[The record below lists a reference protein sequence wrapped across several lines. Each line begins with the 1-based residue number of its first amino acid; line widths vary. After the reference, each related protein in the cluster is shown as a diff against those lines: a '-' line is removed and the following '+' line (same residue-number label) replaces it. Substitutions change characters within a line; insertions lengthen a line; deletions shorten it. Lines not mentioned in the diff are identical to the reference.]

1 MDEPRYYYA
10 KLSEPDRHREI
21 SYDSAYKQNLIFKNG
36 INELIYKTEIDLLRW
51 KTNLGLPKGMW
62 KEG

>member
-1 MDEPRYYYA
+1 MDEPRDYYA
-10 KLSEPDRHREI
+10 KLSEPDRQRQI
-21 SYDSAYKQNLIFKNG
+21 SYDIAYKQNLIFKNG
-36 INELIYKTEIDLLRW
+36 VNELIYKTEIDLLRW

>member
-1 MDEPRYYYA
+1 MDKPRDYYA
-10 KLSEPDRHREI
+10 KLSEPDKQRQM
-21 SYDSAYKQNLIFKNG
+21 SYDIAYKQNLIFKNG
-36 INELIYKTEIDLLRW
+36 VNELIYKTEIDLLRW